1 MNCEILNT
9 LYVKSNGEVLCNDD
23 YGERVKLGVITR
35 EITAQDISALFNNE
49 QYQTI
54 RDAFSRGE
62 VPWKGICEHCAFIRH
77 DEPFSDY
84 LSQKHITKLQV
95 EPSLVCNL
103 NCLGCTNDIQIA
115 TREKPHLM
123 APDTFEA
130 LLRALR
136 DGGYRLDSIEFCGQG
151 EPLMHPRFEA
161 FVQIAR
167 RYYPQAWQRVITNG
181 NFAYAKKLGS
191 TTIDEIMVAGDGLY
205 QKSYSSYRVKGEID
219 TVLQFMQD
227 AVAAKI
233 KSRPLVI
240 WKYILFVFNDSD
252 EEIKAAQEKA
262 LELGVDTL
270 VFVITHSADRSLK
283 YTMENIASLPVI
295 AANVTTNAHPS
306 FFDGVLYG
314 KKKKSLVKRIT
325 GKFKKGCKAEIDEV
339 LVMPGNILQIRGW
352 AAAVQGVSR
361 VVIRNRKKVVGETV
375 LTDLRPDV
383 EQVYPLFTRQ
393 PMGFRVSA
401 SLAAEP
407 AQQESY
413 SIDMYDDNEQ
423 HIARFTSV
431 WMFTS

>member
-1 MNCEILNT
+1 MNCEILSI

-23 YGERVKLGVITR
+23 YGERVTLGVITQ
-35 EITAQDISALFNNE
+35 EMTAQDISALFSNE
-49 QYQTI
+49 QYTTI
-54 RDAFSRGE
+54 RDAFSQGE

-77 DEPFSDY
+77 DEPFSDD
-84 LSQKHITKLQV
+84 LSKKHITKLQL

-115 TREKPHLM
+115 TRAKPYLM
-123 APDTFEA
+123 APETFEA
-130 LLRALR
+130 LLQALC
-136 DGGYRLDSIEFCGQG
+136 DGDYRLDSIEYCGQG
-151 EPLMHPRFEA
+151 EPLMHPQFEA
-161 FVQIAR
+161 FVQIGR

-181 NFAYAKKLGS
+181 NFSYASKLGN
-191 TTIDEIMVAGDGLY
+191 TIIDEIMVAGDGLY

-227 AVAAKI
+227 AVAAKV
-233 KSRPLVI
+233 KSRPVVI

-270 VFVITHSADRSLK
+270 VFVVTHSADRSLK
-283 YTMENIASLPVI
+283 YTMENIASLPII

-314 KKKKSLVKRIT
+314 KQKKSLVQQVT
-325 GKFKKGCKAEIDEV
+325 GKFKKGCMAKIDEV

-352 AAAVQGVSR
+352 AAALQGVSR
-361 VVIRNRKKVVGETV
+361 VVIRNREETVGETV

-383 EQVYPLFTRQ
+383 EKVYPGFTQQ

-401 SLAAEP
+401 SLAAKP
-407 AQQESY
+407 AHKVHY
-413 SIDMYDDNEQ
+413 SIDMYDENDQ
-423 HIARFTSV
+423 RIARFTSA
-431 WMFTS
+431 WMFHV